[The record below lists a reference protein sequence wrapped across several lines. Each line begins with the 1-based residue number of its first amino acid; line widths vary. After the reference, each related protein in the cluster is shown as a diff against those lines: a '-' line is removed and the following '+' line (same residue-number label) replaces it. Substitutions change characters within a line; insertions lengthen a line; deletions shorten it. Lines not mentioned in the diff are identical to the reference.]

1 MKSGLIATLLVGLM
15 GVAAAQTSGGVM
27 SGGMTSGGA
36 MSGGAMSGGA
46 MSAAGS
52 FAEID
57 GGARIYYEVHGEGDP
72 LVLVHGYPLNS
83 GLFRDNVGPLSEQYQ
98 VITVDLRGYGRSET
112 PNSEGSVATYASDVL
127 AVMDEVG
134 AEQAIIGGMSMGG
147 PIVFEMY
154 RQAPERFR
162 GLILNDTI
170 ASAAVPAEAG
180 LWRGVAEQVQES
192 GVSSLVDFLLPDML
206 TAETRMDNPELAEYL
221 GSLIN
226 EASEDA
232 ALAGAKVLETRP
244 DSAATLTE
252 ITVPTLILTGID
264 DTLYPY
270 EVAQSMNEGILN
282 SELVLLPGA
291 AHAAIIEAADEANAA
306 ILEWASGL
314 E

>member
-1 MKSGLIATLLVGLM
+1 LAVLLL
-15 GVAAAQTSGGVM
+15 GVASAQMTGGA
-27 SGGMTSGGA
+27 SGGA
-36 MSGGAMSGGA
+36 MSGGATTRGA
-46 MSAAGS
+46 ASAAGS
-52 FAEID
+52 FVEID
-57 GGARIYYEVHGEGDP
+57 DGARIYYEVHGEGEP
-72 LVLVHGYPLNS
+72 IVLVHGYPLNG

-98 VITVDLRGYGRSET
+98 VITVDLRGYGQSET
-112 PNSEGSVATYASDVL
+112 PDSEGSVVTYASDVL
-127 AVMDEVG
+127 AVMDAAGV
-134 AEQAIIGGMSMGG
+134 EQAIIGGMSMGG

-170 ASAAVPAEAG
+170 AAGALPAEAG
-180 LWRGVAEQVQES
+180 LWRGVAEQVQAS

-221 GSLIN
+221 GSLI
-226 EASEDA
+226 EQASEDA
-232 ALAGAKVLETRP
+232 ALAGANALETRP
-244 DSAATLTE
+244 DSSATLTD

-264 DTLYPY
+264 DSLYPY

>member
-1 MKSGLIATLLVGLM
+1 MKPIWVTLATLLL
-15 GVAAAQTSGGVM
+15 GVASAQ
-27 SGGMTSGGA
+27 
-36 MSGGAMSGGA
+36 MSGGASGGTMSGGA
-46 MSAAGS
+46 MSAMGN

-57 GGARIYYEVHGEGDP
+57 DGARIYYEVHGEGEP
-72 LVLVHGYPLNS
+72 MVLVHGYPLNG

-98 VITVDLRGYGRSET
+98 VITVDLRGYGQSET
-112 PNSEGSVATYASDVL
+112 PNNEGSVATYASDVL
-127 AVMDEVG
+127 AVMDAAGV
-134 AEQAIIGGMSMGG
+134 EQAIIGGMSMGG

-162 GLILNDTI
+162 GMILNDTI
-170 ASAAVPAEAG
+170 AAGASPAEAG
-180 LWRGVAEQVQES
+180 LWRGVAEQIQES

-221 GSLIN
+221 GSLI
-226 EASEDA
+226 EQASEDA
-232 ALAGAKVLETRP
+232 ALAGASALETRP
-244 DSAATLTE
+244 DSAATLTD

-291 AHAAIIEAADEANAA
+291 AHAAIIEAADEANTA